1 MLWVTS
7 VCRAVQSWSHL
18 GSWKHHVLNNNH
30 NQFSAVLLKSFFSF
44 CLSPYTY
51 VWILIL
57 PTEEGK
63 KKAERGVI
71 KIQYIKLT
79 FLDLQQVIII
89 LHAWLVL
96 CCEKAEQV
104 EHCLSNILPPDN
116 RLHLQTPH
124 APAWERHCQDQ
135 TEGWVRKIDGGSWTE
150 AAGKVGFALTWVGLK
165 SSLASTFLLN
175 LLWQWLYLLTM
186 GVKKKKKL

>member
-1 MLWVTS
+1 M
-7 VCRAVQSWSHL
+7 
-18 GSWKHHVLNNNH
+18 GK
-30 NQFSAVLLKSFFSF
+30 K
-44 CLSPYTY
+44 
-51 VWILIL
+51 
-57 PTEEGK
+57 K

-89 LHAWLVL
+89 LHAWLVS

-104 EHCLSNILPPDN
+104 EHCLSDILPPDN

-124 APAWERHCQDQ
+124 ASAWERHRRAQ
-135 TEGWVRKIDGGSWTE
+135 TEGRVRKIDGGSWME
-150 AAGKVGFALTWVGLK
+150 AAGKVGFAHAWIGLK

-175 LLWQWLYLLTM
+175 LPRQWLYLLTM
-186 GVKKKKKL
+186 GVKKKEKKSSKIKGHKRSVEW